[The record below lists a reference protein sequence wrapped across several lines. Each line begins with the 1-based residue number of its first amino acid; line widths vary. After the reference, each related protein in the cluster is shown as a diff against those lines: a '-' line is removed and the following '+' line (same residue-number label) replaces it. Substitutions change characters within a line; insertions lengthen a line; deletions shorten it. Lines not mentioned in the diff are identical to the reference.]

1 MDTLHKGDD
10 DYDYD
15 DDDDMDLQQAA
26 EGVGWKHVIH
36 ERNELCVL
44 VNKL

>member
-1 MDTLHKGDD
+1 
-10 DYDYD
+10 
-15 DDDDMDLQQAA
+15 MDLQQGK
-26 EGVGWKHVIH
+26 EGVNWKHVVIH

>member
-1 MDTLHKGDD
+1 
-10 DYDYD
+10 
-15 DDDDMDLQQAA
+15 MDLQQGT
-26 EGVGWKHVIH
+26 EGVTWKLVIY